1 MPVFSEVELTTLANV
16 SQSASSLHV
25 ATPKLRKFVSCSEK
39 LTKLR
44 GSHVHGHS
52 VHSGQSAG
60 SLLTLLPVSQLANDA
75 EEAEA
80 KLQAVHGFIMRFKT
94 TNARPSEAGPPL
106 AHKRTQKSKTAQKM
120 RIYIRKTQL
129 TQNITTT
136 TTISTTANNKNDHTH
151 SLIDSSISNYL

>member
-52 VHSGQSAG
+52 VHSGQSVCLSVGWLSAHA
-60 SLLTLLPVSQLANDA
+60 S
-75 EEAEA
+75 
-80 KLQAVHGFIMRFKT
+80 
-94 TNARPSEAGPPL
+94 PSF
-106 AHKRTQKSKTAQKM
+106 
-120 RIYIRKTQL
+120 
-129 TQNITTT
+129 
-136 TTISTTANNKNDHTH
+136 TISRGG
-151 SLIDSSISNYL
+151 

>member
-52 VHSGQSAG
+52 VHSGQSVCLSVGWLSAHASPSFTISKRCRGGWGKAAG
-60 SLLTLLPVSQLANDA
+60 CSRLHHA
-75 EEAEA
+75 
-80 KLQAVHGFIMRFKT
+80 LQ
-94 TNARPSEAGPPL
+94 NYERPPFWSRPAP
-106 AHKRTQKSKTAQKM
+106 RTQAHPKE
-120 RIYIRKTQL
+120 
-129 TQNITTT
+129 QNGAENAHLHEKNAINTKYYYNN
-136 TTISTTANNKNDHTH
+136 NNK
-151 SLIDSSISNYL
+151 YYCK

>member
-52 VHSGQSAG
+52 IHSGQSVCLSERRLALC
-60 SLLTLLPVSQLANDA
+60 SRFSQFHN
-75 EEAEA
+75 
-80 KLQAVHGFIMRFKT
+80 
-94 TNARPSEAGPPL
+94 
-106 AHKRTQKSKTAQKM
+106 
-120 RIYIRKTQL
+120 
-129 TQNITTT
+129 
-136 TTISTTANNKNDHTH
+136 
-151 SLIDSSISNYL
+151 